1 MATEAFLFSV
11 EKSKN
16 NQFNHPSLNIMTSYV
31 YVTYLFKVQ
40 NYFVT
45 KYTRACR
52 LVRLLLSQR
61 RVFIDRE
68 AHVSPKRHFRAILFN
83 WEHLFFHGQKSLNI
97 ILICIK
103 KKKNL
108 IFLELTIRNLPV

>member
-1 MATEAFLFSV
+1 MAIEAFLISV
-11 EKSKN
+11 EESKN

-31 YVTYLFKVQ
+31 YVLYLFKVQ

-52 LVRLLLSQR
+52 LIRLLLSQR

-68 AHVSPKRHFRAILFN
+68 AHNQLNVILGPYCFTGN
-83 WEHLFFHGQKSLNI
+83 TFIFPWTKI
-97 ILICIK
+97 IK
-103 KKKNL
+103 Y
-108 IFLELTIRNLPV
+108 F

>member
-1 MATEAFLFSV
+1 MATEAFLISV

-16 NQFNHPSLNIMTSYV
+16 NQFNHPSLTIMTSYV
-31 YVTYLFKVQ
+31 YVSYLFKVQ

-52 LVRLLLSQR
+52 LITLLLSLR

-68 AHVSPKRHFRAILFN
+68 AHVSAKRHFRAILFY
-83 WEHLFFHGQKSLNI
+83 WEHFYFSKD
-97 ILICIK
+97 
-103 KKKNL
+103 KNH
-108 IFLELTIRNLPV
+108 